1 MNKTIYWSFFLASVK
16 YQEIRHQAHLVIN
29 GLTAQIAQN
38 KMLTTQIPWPNSK
51 ESHYIQSTEIPSA
64 VTGTGFCILL
74 RWTLMQYHCIA
85 IRQLLYLIDF
95 YFLPVLATKMALYQI
110 FLIRTSTDK
119 TYIFLPLFLCCYSV
133 MKSCPTLQCHGLQY
147 VRLPCPSPSPGVWSD
162 LSPLS
167 WWCYP
172 TISSSVIPFS
182 SCLQSF
188 PASRSFSMSQFFT
201 SGGQS
206 SQPSDAYAFQYTMF
220 VTAFLPRIKR
230 LLISYF

>member
-1 MNKTIYWSFFLASVK
+1 MVPRHKLPKTRCSQPRYL
-16 YQEIRHQAHLVIN
+16 
-29 GLTAQIAQN
+29 GLTPKKVITFS
-38 KMLTTQIPWPNSK
+38 LP
-51 ESHYIQSTEIPSA
+51 EIPSA

-74 RWTLMQYHCIA
+74 SWTLMQYHCIE

-95 YFLPVLATKMALYQI
+95 YFLPALATKMALYQI
-110 FLIRTSTDK
+110 FLIRTWTDK
-119 TYIFLPLFLCCYSV
+119 TYVFLPLFLCCYSV
-133 MKSCPTLQCHGLQY
+133 MKSCPTLWRHGLQY
-147 VRLPCPSPSPGVWSD
+147 AMIPCPSPSPGIWSD

-167 WWCYP
+167 WWCLP

-188 PASRSFSMSQFFT
+188 LASKFFPMSQFFA

-206 SQPSDAYAFQYTMF
+206 SQPSDASAFQYTMF

>member
-133 MKSCPTLQCHGLQY
+133 MKSCPTLQCHGRQY

-172 TISSSVIPFS
+172 TISSSVIHFS